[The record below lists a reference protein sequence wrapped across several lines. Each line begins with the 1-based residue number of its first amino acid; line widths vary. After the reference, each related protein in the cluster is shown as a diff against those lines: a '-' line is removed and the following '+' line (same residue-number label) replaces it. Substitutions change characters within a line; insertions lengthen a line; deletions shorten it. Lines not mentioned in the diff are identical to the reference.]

1 MLTAHAAR
9 SAMAGAVV
17 AVVVLAV
24 TGCSG
29 DQDTPVESPPTETGT
44 TAVGPQELRVEFTG
58 DDCVYSG
65 PTEFT
70 RGDTIN
76 ITAIDVAE
84 ERNSVGYTLSK
95 VADGTT
101 VADAQRIADD
111 PQGDPDDIADNSDDT
126 AETYLQRQITEQG
139 TERTLSHTLDVA
151 GTWLLN
157 CFIAYEAD
165 FPATT
170 FEVVQ

>member
-1 MLTAHAAR
+1 MLIAHAAR
-9 SAMAGAVV
+9 SAMAGGVV
-17 AVVVLAV
+17 AAVVLAA
-24 TGCSG
+24 TGCSA
-29 DQDTPVESPPTETGT
+29 DEDTALASPPAETGAP
-44 TAVGPQELRVEFTG
+44 AVGSQELRVEFTG

-70 RGDTIN
+70 LGDTIN
-76 ITAIDVAE
+76 ITAVDVAE

-126 AETYLQRQITEQG
+126 AETYLQHQITEQG
-139 TERTLSHTLDVA
+139 TERTLSYTLDIA
-151 GTWLLN
+151 GTWLLD
-157 CFIAYEAD
+157 CFIAYEAT

-170 FEVVQ
+170 FEVVE

>member
-9 SAMAGAVV
+9 SAMAGAAV
-17 AVVVLAV
+17 AAVVLAV
-24 TGCSG
+24 TGCSA
-29 DQDTPVESPPTETGT
+29 DEDNALDSPPAETGAP
-44 TAVGPQELRVEFTG
+44 AVGSQELRVEFTG

-70 RGDTIN
+70 LGDTIN
-76 ITAIDVAE
+76 LTAVDVAE

-111 PQGDPDDIADNSDDT
+111 PQGDPDDLADNSDDT
-126 AETYLQRQITEQG
+126 AETYLQHQITEQG
-139 TERTLSHTLDVA
+139 EERTLSYRFDVA
-151 GTWLLN
+151 GTWLLD

-170 FEVVQ
+170 FEVVE